1 MLTALALSSVLLLA
15 QASEGV
21 TKEELESIKRDARER
36 RQCVYS
42 HALLFA
48 EFSFETASIVAKR
61 AVEKC
66 APKLTKD
73 MPVGEALR
81 YVQGLEKD
89 VSARVFDWRVKAATT
104 GSYAY
109 GEIAKEL
116 GIQPIK
122 EFDVTD

>member
-21 TKEELESIKRDARER
+21 TKAELESIKREARER

-48 EFSFETASIVAKR
+48 EFSFETAAVVAKR
-61 AVEKC
+61 AVEAC
-66 APKLTKD
+66 GPKLTEG
-73 MPVGEALR
+73 MQAAEALR
-81 YVQGLEKD
+81 FIESFEKR
-89 VSARVFDWRVKAATT
+89 VSTRVFEWRVKAAMT

-109 GEIAKEL
+109 GEIAKQL
-116 GIQPIK
+116 GIKPIT
-122 EFDVTD
+122 EFGVRD